1 MVAVE
6 NKELDEAEGWSNKNE
21 LEGFSVKYSVV
32 CPASPVNL
40 SCEHGAHPLGSTEEE
55 RSGSFARSCDN

>member
-32 CPASPVNL
+32 YPASPANL
-40 SCEHGAHPLGSTEEE
+40 SCEHGAHQLGSAEEE
-55 RSGSFARSCDN
+55 RSGSIARSCDN